1 MHKSKAFAAAGVVMI
16 VGFWSALVG
25 LANEAIWAAEK
36 VKEKIRIGVSSK
48 SLGFL
53 DTWVAHEKGFFRK
66 YGLDSEVVTIRPT
79 LVLVAIQSGDLDYST
94 VSGTVI
100 RAAIKGF
107 PVKLISIGLRSSFHV
122 LVARPNYKS
131 IAELKGKK
139 IAVSNIGATDE
150 IVTRFILQK
159 GGLDPKRDVVI
170 LSVGGSEIRYQAL
183 VSGQTDATALSLPHS
198 LIAKQQGYPILGSA
212 SDALEIPFS
221 GLGASV
227 QKIQRE
233 RDQVKRVI
241 QAQMETM
248 RWIKAQKQEAV
259 QFLKQHFAADEATAV
274 ESYNT
279 YVPLIVDDVRVRPNL
294 VKTVLEFEEAS
305 TVPWDK
311 VADPTLVEEVLQH
324 SKGAR

>member
-1 MHKSKAFAAAGVVMI
+1 MAAI
-16 VGFWSALVG
+16 
-25 LANEAIWAAEK
+25 
-36 VKEKIRIGVSSK
+36 
-48 SLGFL
+48 
-53 DTWVAHEKGFFRK
+53 H
-66 YGLDSEVVTIRPT
+66 
-79 LVLVAIQSGDLDYST
+79 SGELDYST

-122 LVARPNYKS
+122 LVARPNFKS
-131 IAELKGKK
+131 ISELKGKK

-150 IVTRFILQK
+150 IVTRFMLQK

-198 LIAKQQGYPILGSA
+198 LIAKQHGYPILGSA

-233 RDQVKRVI
+233 RDQVKRVV
-241 QAQMETM
+241 QAQMDTM
-248 RWIKAQKQEAV
+248 RWIKTQKQEV
-259 QFLKQHFAADEATAV
+259 TQFLKQHFGADEATAI
-274 ESYNT
+274 ESYNI

-294 VKTVLEFEEAS
+294 VKTVLEFEGAPS
-305 TVPWDK
+305 ISWDK
-311 VADPTLVEEVLQH
+311 VADSTLVEEVLQQR
-324 SKGAR
+324 KDAR